1 MSTPAPLSGIRI
13 IELGSSIAAPYG
25 AWILAEL
32 GAEVIKVERPR
43 GGDDARH
50 WGPPF
55 WHGMSAIFRS
65 MNRNKKSVTTDMRN
79 DAEIA
84 RLRRL
89 IIDSA
94 DVVLQNMRPGKIEA
108 LGLDAATLLAEKPSL
123 VYCNIGAFG
132 KRGPLKD
139 RPGYDPLMQAF
150 GGLMSVTGEEGRPPV
165 RVGTSIMDMGTGMW
179 CAIGILAAL
188 RDRDRTGEGGVVDA
202 SLYETSIGWMTN
214 LLAQYQ
220 ASGKVPVRAGSGVRA
235 IAPYQAYECADGY
248 LVVAAG
254 NDKLFG
260 RLVAALG
267 HPEWAEDAR
276 FRGNPNRVTNLL
288 ALNALMGPIF
298 ASETRAH
305 WQEKLDA
312 ADVPCGPT
320 QSVDEVVA
328 HPQTQA
334 LDIIQDSPDGQLHLV
349 GLPISFDG
357 VRPPLRH
364 GGPELGADND
374 EILDD

>member
-1 MSTPAPLSGIRI
+1 MSTPAPLSGIRV

-32 GAEVIKVERPR
+32 GAEVIKVERPE

-55 WHGMSAIFRS
+55 WHGMAAIFRA

-94 DVVLQNMRPGKIEA
+94 DVVLQNMRPGKVEA
-108 LGLDAATLLAEKPSL
+108 LGLDAASLLTEKPGL

-132 KRGPLKD
+132 KTGPLKD

-202 SLYETSIGWMTN
+202 SLYETSVGWMTN

-220 ASGKVPVRAGSGVRA
+220 ASGNVPVRAGSGVRS

-254 NDKLFG
+254 NNKLFG
-260 RLVAALG
+260 KLAETLG
-267 HPEWAEDAR
+267 HPEWAEDPR
-276 FRGNPNRVTNLL
+276 FRFNPDRVTNLQE
-288 ALNALMGPIF
+288 LNGLMGPIF
-298 ASETRAH
+298 ASETRAY

-320 QSVDEVVA
+320 QSADEVVA

-334 LDIIQDSPDGQLHLV
+334 LNIIQDAPDGDIRLV

-357 VRPPLRH
+357 VRPPLGH
-364 GGPELGADND
+364 AGPELGADND
-374 EILDD
+374 DVLGD

>member
-1 MSTPAPLSGIRI
+1 VSTPAPLSGIRV

-32 GAEVIKVERPR
+32 GAEVIKVERPE

-55 WHGMSAIFRS
+55 WHGMAAIFRA

-94 DVVLQNMRPGKIEA
+94 DVVLQNMRPGKVEA
-108 LGLDAATLLAEKPSL
+108 LGLDAASLLAEKPSL

-132 KRGPLKD
+132 KVGPLKD

-188 RDRDRTGEGGVVDA
+188 RDRDRTGEGGVVDT
-202 SLYETSIGWMTN
+202 SLYETSVGWMTN

-220 ASGKVPVRAGSGVRA
+220 ASGNVPVRAGSGVRS

-254 NDKLFG
+254 NNKLFG
-260 RLVAALG
+260 KLAETLG
-267 HPEWAEDAR
+267 HPEWAEDPR
-276 FRGNPNRVTNLL
+276 FQFNPVRVTNLQE
-288 ALNALMGPIF
+288 LNGLMGPIF
-298 ASETRAH
+298 ASETRAY

-320 QSVDEVVA
+320 QSADEVVA

-334 LDIIQDSPDGQLHLV
+334 LNIIQDAPDGEIRLV

-357 VRPPLRH
+357 VRPPLGH
-364 GGPELGADND
+364 AGPELGADND
-374 EILDD
+374 DVLGD

>member
-1 MSTPAPLSGIRI
+1 MSTPAPLTGIRV

-32 GAEVIKVERPR
+32 GAEVIKVERPER
-43 GGDDARH
+43 GDDARH

-65 MNRNKKSVTTDMRN
+65 MNRNKKSVTTDMRD
-79 DAEIA
+79 DAAIA
-84 RLRRL
+84 RLRKL
-89 IIDSA
+89 IIDTA
-94 DVVLQNMRPGKIEA
+94 DVVLQNMRPGKVEQ
-108 LGLDAATLLAEKPSL
+108 LGLDAATLLAEKPGL

-132 KRGPLKD
+132 KVGPLRK

-150 GGLMSVTGEEGRPPV
+150 GGLMSITGEEGRPPV

-202 SLYETSIGWMTN
+202 SLYETSIAWMTN
-214 LLAQYQ
+214 PLAQYQ
-220 ASGKVPVRAGSGVRA
+220 ASGTVPVRAGSGVRS
-235 IAPYQAYECADGY
+235 IAPYQAYECSDGY

-260 RLVAALG
+260 RLVRVLG
-267 HPEWAEDAR
+267 HPEWADDPR
-276 FRGNPNRVTNLL
+276 FKGNPDRVTNL
-288 ALNALMGPIF
+288 AELNALMGPIF
-298 ASETRAH
+298 ASESRAF

-320 QSVDEVVA
+320 QSADEVVA
-328 HPQTQA
+328 HPQTKA
-334 LDIIQDSPDGQLHLV
+334 LNIIQDSPDGQLHLV

-364 GGPELGADND
+364 GGPDLGADND
-374 EILDD
+374 EILKD